1 VTGNLA
7 LIQRLTQ
14 EEIRHQILHT
24 WESAQHEWVIPLH
37 LGPIDISIN
46 KGVWFLFI
54 GAAVTFLIM
63 FVGSRLLRDRPGM
76 YQVIVEEL
84 YGFGRNHLGGQVGEE
99 GRKWF
104 PYTLSLFVFLLVLN
118 IIGLFPNSYPVT
130 SSISF
135 TLTLAILTFILT
147 QYEGV
152 RRNGLGRYLKS
163 LVPPGLP
170 AKPIMVP
177 FMAFIELVQEFSKP
191 LTLGMRLY
199 ANILAGHL
207 IIFVFL
213 SFILYFG
220 TFMAA
225 ISVPAAVVLFAFEIF
240 VAVLQAYIFAILTQ
254 VYIELAMFREEH

>member
-1 VTGNLA
+1 MASLA
-7 LIQRLTQ
+7 LIQQLSQ

-24 WESAQHEWVIPLH
+24 WESAQHEWVIPIH
-37 LGPIDISIN
+37 LGPIDISLN

-63 FVGSRLLRDRPGM
+63 YLGARYLKDRPGM

-84 YGFGRNHLGGQVGEE
+84 YGFGRNHLGGQVAEE
-99 GRKWF
+99 GKKWF

-135 TLTLAILTFILT
+135 TLTLALLTFFLT
-147 QYEGV
+147 QFEGV
-152 RRNGLGRYLKS
+152 RRNGLVTYVRS
-163 LVPPGLP
+163 LVPSGLP

-177 FMAFIELVQEFSKP
+177 FMAFIEIVQELSKP

-220 TFMAA
+220 TFMAV
-225 ISVPAAVVLFAFEIF
+225 ISVPAAIVLFAFEIF

-254 VYIELAMFREEH
+254 VYIELAMFREDH

>member
-1 VTGNLA
+1 MASLA
-7 LIQRLTQ
+7 LIQQLSQ

-24 WESAQHEWVIPLH
+24 WESAQHEWVIPIH
-37 LGPIDISIN
+37 LGPVDISLN

-63 FVGSRLLRDRPGM
+63 FLGARYLKDRPGM

-99 GRKWF
+99 GKKWF
-104 PYTLSLFVFLLVLN
+104 PYTLSLFVFVLVLN
-118 IIGLFPNSYPVT
+118 LIGLIPNSYPVT

-135 TLTLAILTFILT
+135 TLTLALLTFILT
-147 QYEGV
+147 QFEGV
-152 RRNGLGRYLKS
+152 RRNGLGTYVKS
-163 LVPPGLP
+163 LVPSGLP

-177 FMAFIELVQEFSKP
+177 FMAFIELIQEFSKP

-220 TFMAA
+220 TFMAV
-225 ISVPAAVVLFAFEIF
+225 ISVPAALVLFAFEIF

-254 VYIELAMFREEH
+254 VYIELAMFREDH

>member
-1 VTGNLA
+1 MIGNLA
-7 LIQRLTQ
+7 LIQQLTQ

-24 WESAQHEWVIPLH
+24 WESAQHEWVVPLH

-54 GAAVTFLIM
+54 GAAITFLIM
-63 FVGSRLLRDRPGM
+63 FVGARYLKDRPGM

-84 YGFGRNHLGGQVGEE
+84 YGFGRNHLGGQIAEE
-99 GRKWF
+99 GKKWF
-104 PYTLSLFVFLLVLN
+104 PYTLSLFIFLLVLN
-118 IIGLFPNSYPVT
+118 IMGLFPNSYPVT

-135 TLTLAILTFILT
+135 TLTLALLTFILT
-147 QYEGV
+147 QFEGV
-152 RRNGLGRYLKS
+152 RRNGLVTYIKS
-163 LVPPGLP
+163 LVPSGLP
-170 AKPIMVP
+170 AKWIMIP

-220 TFMAA
+220 TFMAV
-225 ISVPAAVVLFAFEIF
+225 ISVPVAVVFFAFEIF
-240 VAVLQAYIFAILTQ
+240 VAILQAYIFAILTQ
-254 VYIELAMFREEH
+254 VYIELAMFREDH

>member
-1 VTGNLA
+1 MGNLA
-7 LIQRLTQ
+7 LIQRLTP
-14 EEIRHQILHT
+14 EEIRKQILHT

-54 GAAVTFLIM
+54 GAALTFLIM
-63 FVGSRLLRDRPGM
+63 FVGSRLLKDRPGA

-84 YGFGRNHLGGQVGEE
+84 YGFGRNHLGGQVSEE

-104 PYTLSLFVFLLVLN
+104 PYTLSLFIFLLVLN

-152 RRNGLGRYLKS
+152 RRNGLVGYLKS
-163 LVPPGLP
+163 MVPPGLP

-220 TFMAA
+220 TFMAV

>member
-1 VTGNLA
+1 MASLA
-7 LIQRLTQ
+7 LIQQLSQ

-24 WESAQHEWVIPLH
+24 WESAQHEWVIPIH
-37 LGPIDISIN
+37 LGPIDISLN

-63 FVGSRLLRDRPGM
+63 YLGARYLKDRPGM

-99 GRKWF
+99 GKKWF
-104 PYTLSLFVFLLVLN
+104 PYTLSLFVFVLVLN
-118 IIGLFPNSYPVT
+118 LIGLIPNSYPVT

-135 TLTLAILTFILT
+135 TLTLALLTFILT
-147 QYEGV
+147 QFEGV
-152 RRNGLGRYLKS
+152 RRNGLVTYVRS
-163 LVPPGLP
+163 LVPSGLP

-177 FMAFIELVQEFSKP
+177 FMAFIEIVQELSKP

-220 TFMAA
+220 TFMAV
-225 ISVPAAVVLFAFEIF
+225 ISVPAAIVLFAFEIF

-254 VYIELAMFREEH
+254 VYIELAMFREDH